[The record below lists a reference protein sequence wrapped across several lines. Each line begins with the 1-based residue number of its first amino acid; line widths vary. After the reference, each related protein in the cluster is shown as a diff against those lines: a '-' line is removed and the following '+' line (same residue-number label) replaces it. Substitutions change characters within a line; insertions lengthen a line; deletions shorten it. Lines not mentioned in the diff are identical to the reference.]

1 MWRTI
6 KTMSNMRD
14 INSENYNAKRQTIIL
29 RKITHPGL
37 LKVNR
42 YLVWIFISLMAAVV
56 LLGFLLFPTNSLLRS
71 YEANQMSGQVY
82 GNVPMNPAVSAEINT
97 LKGQLVGLISG
108 SIESR
113 LRTLEV
119 SIRSGNVSPSDLGTI
134 QDLKNDVKVLKTY
147 SETGAGRLI
156 AKPYAVDKKEV
167 YVTNHQL
174 IKEVSQLKDLI
185 YFSIASCGLM
195 FAAVGGIWLQGRH
208 RLGMDQNSGSEAG
221 KKFLNK

>member
-1 MWRTI
+1 
-6 KTMSNMRD
+6 MRD
-14 INSENYNAKRQTIIL
+14 INSETYSTKRQTVIL

-37 LKVNR
+37 LQVNR
-42 YLVWIFISLMAAVV
+42 YLVWVVIFLMAMVV
-56 LLGFLLFPTNSLLRS
+56 LLGFMQFPTNSLLTS
-71 YEANQMSGQVY
+71 YEVNQRSGQAFRD
-82 GNVPMNPAVSAEINT
+82 VPMNPAVSAEINT

-108 SIESR
+108 SIESK

-119 SIRSGNVSPSDLGTI
+119 SIRSGNVSSSDLGTI

-156 AKPYAVDKKEV
+156 AEPYAVDKKEV
-167 YVTNHQL
+167 YVANHQL

-208 RLGMDQNSGSEAG
+208 RLGASENSGRKAG
-221 KKFLNK
+221 KKLLGK